1 MTKSE
6 IALEESGLRKPEL
19 TEVIKALQSE
29 ARSDSS
35 THSPA
40 VIYGLSDLSKLEL
53 DRLVPVW
60 AGLPATYKHRILK
73 QLVETSETVFE
84 LDFGAFAHMNLTDK
98 SSLVRSAAIELLWS
112 DESVATMRKLMALAR
127 SDRSDD
133 VRAQAFSGL
142 GRFILL
148 GEYGDIPPNDAR
160 EAQEL
165 ALISVKDHHASI
177 EIRCR
182 ALEAIANSS
191 HPEAAA
197 LIQKAYDDGNHLLK
211 VSAIYAMGRTCDK
224 RWRDTVLEELESGDN
239 QIVYESVQ
247 ACGALQLEES
257 IRLIGDLVAGDDR
270 EIQLMAI
277 WALGEIGGRG
287 AFEILCHLEE
297 TLEDREILGAVEDAV
312 DAASFSLSMSAL
324 DFEFD
329 QI

>member
-1 MTKSE
+1 MTESE
-6 IALEESGLRKPEL
+6 ITLEKSGAKKPEL
-19 TEVIKALQSE
+19 TEVIEALQSE
-29 ARSDSS
+29 ALADSS
-35 THSPA
+35 THSSA
-40 VIYGLSDLSKLEL
+40 VIYGLSDLSELEL
-53 DRLVPVW
+53 DRMASVW

-73 QLVETSETVFE
+73 QLVETSEAAFE
-84 LDFGAFAHMNLTDK
+84 LDFGAFAQMNLVDE

-112 DESVATMRKLMALAR
+112 DESLSTMRQLMELAR
-127 SDRSDD
+127 SDRSHD
-133 VRAQAFSGL
+133 VRAQAFAGL

-165 ALISVKDHHASI
+165 ALSAVTDIHAPI

-197 LIQKAYDDGNHLLK
+197 LIREAYDDGNHLLK

-224 RWRDTVLEELESGDN
+224 VWRDAVLEELESSDN

-247 ACGALQLEES
+247 ACGALHLEES
-257 IRLIGDLVAGDDR
+257 VRLIGDLIAGDDR
-270 EIQLMAI
+270 EILFMAI
-277 WALGEIGGRG
+277 WALGEIGGKH
-287 AFEILCHLEE
+287 AFEILSDLEE
-297 TLEDREILGAVEDAV
+297 TVEDRAILEAVEDAIDV
-312 DAASFSLSMSAL
+312 ASFSLSMSSL

-329 QI
+329 NT

>member
-6 IALEESGLRKPEL
+6 ITLEDSGLRKPKL

-29 ARSDSS
+29 ARSDAS
-35 THSPA
+35 THSST
-40 VIYGLSDLSKLEL
+40 VVYGLSDLSEFEL
-53 DRLVPVW
+53 NRLAPVW

-73 QLVETSETVFE
+73 QLLETSEAVFE

-112 DESVATMRKLMALAR
+112 DESLATMRQLMDLAR
-127 SDRSDD
+127 ADSSHD

-142 GRFILL
+142 GRFVLL
-148 GEYGDIPPNDAR
+148 GEYGDIPPKDAR

-165 ALISVKDHHASI
+165 ALIAVKDHNVPI

-197 LIQKAYDDGNHLLK
+197 LIREAYDDGAHSLK

-224 RWRDTVLEELESGDN
+224 IWRDTVLEELESGDN

-257 IRLIGDLVAGDDR
+257 VQLIGGLIAGDDR

-277 WALGEIGGRG
+277 WALGEIGGRR
-287 AFEILCHLEE
+287 AFEILCDLEE
-297 TLEDREILGAVEDAV
+297 TVEDREIQEAVEEAV
-312 DAASFSLSMSAL
+312 DAASFSLSMSSL

-329 QI
+329 KI

>member
-1 MTKSE
+1 MAKSE
-6 IALEESGLRKPEL
+6 LTLEESDLRKPEL
-19 TEVIKALQSE
+19 AEVIKALQSD
-29 ARSDSS
+29 AHSDSS
-35 THSPA
+35 THSST
-40 VIYGLSDLSKLEL
+40 VIYGLSDLSELEL
-53 DRLVPVW
+53 GQLASVW

-73 QLVETSETVFE
+73 QLVETSEAVFE

-112 DESVATMRKLMALAR
+112 DESVATMRQLMDLAR
-127 SDRSDD
+127 TDGSDD

-142 GRFILL
+142 GRFVLL
-148 GEYGDIPPNDAR
+148 GEYGDIPTNDAR

-165 ALISVKDHHASI
+165 ALITVKDHRAPI

-191 HPEAAA
+191 HPEATA
-197 LIQKAYDDGNHLLK
+197 LIREAYDDGNHLLK

-224 RWRDTVLEELESGDN
+224 MWRDTVLEELESSDN

-257 IRLIGDLVAGDDR
+257 VRFIGDLISGDDR

-277 WALGEIGGRG
+277 WALGEIGGRR
-287 AFEILCHLEE
+287 AFEILCDLEE
-297 TLEDREILGAVEDAV
+297 TIEDREILEAVEEAV
-312 DAASFSLSMSAL
+312 DAASFSLSMSSL

-329 QI
+329 NI